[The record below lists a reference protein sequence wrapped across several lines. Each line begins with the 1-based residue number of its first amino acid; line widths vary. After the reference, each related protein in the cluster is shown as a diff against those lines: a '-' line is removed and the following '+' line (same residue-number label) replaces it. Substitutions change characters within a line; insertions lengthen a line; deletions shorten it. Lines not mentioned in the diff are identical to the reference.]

1 MDQMFFGNQS
11 TVRGRGSSS
20 VLVQVT
26 LRQLPSNTGDF
37 RPLLKE
43 VKKSQETRIVLDCDF
58 DKIETI
64 LQQANEIE
72 LLTDYHNFLISSLD
86 LDKISLAPY
95 TDTVGG
101 QSSSL
106 SVLS

>member
-1 MDQMFFGNQS
+1 M
-11 TVRGRGSSS
+11 
-20 VLVQVT
+20 LL
-26 LRQLPSNTGDF
+26 LRPETARTHGTNHNTRTDTGDF

-43 VKKSQETRIVLDCDF
+43 VKKSEETRIVLDCDF

-64 LQQANEIE
+64 LEQANEIE